1 MRCPD
6 PRNKKSEKFS
16 RKNQITTLVRL
27 HLQRKHIASKAL
39 NQVKSA
45 EKYRKLKDK
54 IKEREIELSKS
65 FYKRKI
71 YQENRAIHKMIEN
84 LKYFYSYMKSKTKG
98 KSKIEPFVDKKGNV
112 LKENLAQTLQTQYSN
127 IWSHSN
133 PENKILDYDEFLREE
148 EGQDDVTI
156 SDVFFSN
163 ERIRKVINKV
173 RITQPQDLMG
183 FLQ

>member
-1 MRCPD
+1 M
-6 PRNKKSEKFS
+6 
-16 RKNQITTLVRL
+16 
-27 HLQRKHIASKAL
+27 
-39 NQVKSA
+39 
-45 EKYRKLKDK
+45 
-54 IKEREIELSKS
+54 
-65 FYKRKI
+65 
-71 YQENRAIHKMIEN
+71 
-84 LKYFYSYMKSKTKG
+84 
-98 KSKIEPFVDKKGNV
+98 
-112 LKENLAQTLQTQYSN
+112 
-127 IWSHSN
+127 WSQLN